1 MMMCD
6 QILKHFASYKQV
18 PTYEELLK
26 DEDLMRMLNISLSC
40 SPETEEKTEKKLE
53 KKVEKKAEKKA
64 EKKVEKKAE
73 KKAEKKTP
81 SPKLSIEERQKT
93 SVDDSRCL
101 CRLWKGGLDNVQCT
115 GRKKDGNFCGRH
127 AKFGDNW
134 WLGLITESRPEEPFG
149 PPTSDKPGRHYWSDQ
164 EKPVKK
170 KKTPVKKEKVK
181 KEIVKKEEKV
191 VSEEE
196 HVVEKKVVEEEVVD
210 VKPKKK
216 RTVKVE
222 SSEEEN
228 NVEKDISLA
237 GGVGIIPE
245 KSMSPE
251 KDTSNDTDECDSVL
265 DEFTED
271 EDDVEVVKDYEFEGV
286 IYKHLLKDDL
296 IMDWNTGCQ
305 MGYLKEGVLNEFFD
319 DDARKIH
326 EENKK

>member
-26 DEDLMRMLNISLSC
+26 DEDLMRMLNTSLSC
-40 SPETEEKTEKKLE
+40 IPETEEKTEKK
-53 KKVEKKAEKKA
+53 A
-64 EKKVEKKAE
+64 EKKVE

-81 SPKLSIEERQKT
+81 SPKLSIEERQKN

-164 EKPVKK
+164 EKPAKK

-191 VSEEE
+191 VA
-196 HVVEKKVVEEEVVD
+196 EEVVD

-251 KDTSNDTDECDSVL
+251 KDTSNGTDECDSVL
-265 DEFTED
+265 DEFSED

-326 EENKK
+326 EKNKQ